1 MSIELLKERL
11 TSDAGDAYQAYL
23 RVRTSLYHFS
33 RLPSDVEDESDRK
46 KLDTEVLKQQA
57 INRSVQS
64 SSEYARMVVTE
75 QELGLALREI
85 YDQVPE
91 QLDLDEVLQSN
102 GLNQDS
108 LRKAIE
114 LDLRVA
120 AVLNYIAEQQP
131 EVSDVDAELFF
142 QLHTERFVVPEQRV
156 ARHILV
162 TINDQYPE
170 NKRDVAL
177 ARIKKVQRE
186 LVKKAFKFEKLAK
199 STSECPTALE
209 GGLLGAVSLGQLYP
223 DVEAVLFAME
233 EGAVSDVVESPLG
246 FHVLKCES
254 ITPRRDMPF
263 QDVRD
268 KVKTA
273 LRKRNQ
279 RAAQRQ
285 WLQQRMKATAVTS

>member
-1 MSIELLKERL
+1 MSVELLKERL

-120 AVLNYIAEQQP
+120 AVLDYIAEQQP

-223 DVEAVLFAME
+223 EVEAVLFAME

-254 ITPRRDMPF
+254 ITPQRDMPF

-268 KVKTA
+268 NVKTA